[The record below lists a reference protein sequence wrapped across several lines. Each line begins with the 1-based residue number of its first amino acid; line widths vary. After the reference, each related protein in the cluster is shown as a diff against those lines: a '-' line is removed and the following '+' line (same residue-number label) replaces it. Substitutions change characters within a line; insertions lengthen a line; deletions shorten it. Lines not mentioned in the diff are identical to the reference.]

1 MSKVRFYRYYF
12 LGLAK
17 PITMETTDRGT
28 ADEMLKEL
36 NHRTNGSIKFKNLI
50 DIRVETPI
58 VGISEKKIS
67 GIDYVW
73 VGLESAQGG
82 WMSKENF
89 NKIINKNKKNN

>member
-17 PITMETTDRGT
+17 PITMETTDRGM
-28 ADEMLKEL
+28 ADQMLKEL
-36 NHRTNGSIKFKNLI
+36 NQRTKGSIKFKNLI

-67 GIDYVW
+67 GVDYVW
-73 VGLESAQGG
+73 VGMDTTQDG
-82 WMSKENF
+82 WMSKDNF
-89 NKIINKNKKNN
+89 NTIINKTKKNN